1 MIASCG
7 AVDMSA
13 VVYAA
18 RSISLLVETG
28 IWSMQSGTMETLG
41 VASFRD
47 AGFLQPV
54 FFSSI
59 HCEGF
64 FGFP

>member
-7 AVDMSA
+7 AADMSA

-47 AGFLQPV
+47 AGV
-54 FFSSI
+54 
-59 HCEGF
+59 F